1 MTNGPRLVPELV
13 QPAWTTRQG
22 LLEIRV
28 ANVAGHWTIAL
39 RGELDLSN
47 VEAFE
52 RELRSAEAAGDG
64 TVTIDLAGLDFIDS
78 SGLHV
83 ILRAHHHSRL
93 GRRLRLVK
101 GKRAVQSVFQLTQ
114 TEDRLPFVE

>member
-1 MTNGPRLVPELV
+1 MAFADAAGWTVGVKQLHDVPLADCALPAPSMTNGPRLVPELV
-13 QPAWTTRQG
+13 QPVWTTRQG

-28 ANVAGHWTIAL
+28 ANVAGTL
-39 RGELDLSN
+39 
-47 VEAFE
+47 
-52 RELRSAEAAGDG
+52 
-64 TVTIDLAGLDFIDS
+64 DLAGLDFIDS